1 MERLLVNGY
10 IGEKV
15 FSFKGF
21 QTQKKNKHLEHLED
35 QIIDEGSKGGVN
47 AVNFLKA
54 IRNMLAGQSGKKV
67 NMTVKWDGAPAVIC
81 GINPENGKFF
91 VGTKSVFNKN
101 PKINYTVSDI
111 NRNHSGVLADKLTV
125 CLQNLKRV
133 VSNGVYQGD
142 LLFTSGDLRADN
154 IDGESM
160 ITFTPNTITYAV
172 PSNSGIGRKIKS
184 ARLGIVFHT
193 KYTGKTMQDL
203 RAGFGTVTGGGG
215 RNVFLASAGYKDTS
229 GMSKF
234 TSSELAKFDSLI
246 RMAEGSLKKAGPILD
261 LLSSYSNDPVAVS
274 FRLKAYFNQVVR
286 NSGSGF
292 GRVKDMQKQ
301 FRDYYISF
309 INAEISARKTPAGQ
323 EKYIQAKED
332 GLAFIDRNQSALYFA
347 IASHKSL
354 MSAKDFLISKLNQVQ
369 SIGHFLKTANGYR
382 VTAPEGFVAV
392 DRVAGAV
399 KLVDRLEFSRANFT
413 MDKNWG

>member
-1 MERLLVNGY
+1 M
-10 IGEKV
+10 

-35 QIIDEGSKGGVN
+35 QIIDDGSKGGVN
-47 AVNFLKA
+47 AVNFLKS

-193 KYTGKTMQDL
+193 RYTGKTMQEL

-234 TSSELAKFDSLI
+234 TSSELARFDGLI
-246 RMAEGSLKKAGPILD
+246 RMAEGSLQKAGPVLD
-261 LLSSYSNDPVAVS
+261 LLSVRSSDPVAVS
-274 FRLKAYFNQVVR
+274 FRLKAFFNQVVR